1 MLDLRSHIEAGERE
15 GGPKKREKKERE
27 EKTER
32 TGENTPNKY
41 LATALVMILSCHIA
55 YVYVLQ
61 TDMINEATLMAKLDH
76 RHIVCMVGICQAEN
90 IMLVLEL
97 AALGPLN
104 KYLKKHRSS
113 LQ

>member
-1 MLDLRSHIEAGERE
+1 
-15 GGPKKREKKERE
+15 
-27 EKTER
+27 
-32 TGENTPNKY
+32 
-41 LATALVMILSCHIA
+41 
-55 YVYVLQ
+55 VLQ
-61 TDMINEATLMAKLDH
+61 SDMINEATLMAKLDH

-113 LQ
+113 LQWIR